1 MGNSIRILFVEDSD
15 DAIAESINT
24 LKRGG
29 FEVTSQRI
37 DSIEGLLNA
46 FNEPDWDLI
55 LAAHDVPGLDG
66 FKLLDLV
73 HQHAK
78 DIPCLF
84 VTEVLD
90 EETVVDLMRAGARDC
105 IVHGQWL
112 RLNKAVQRELEIKLH
127 RLQLLQ
133 TENLYQMIL
142 ENITNPVFLTDEVG
156 NFRYVCANVRHVLGY
171 TAEEILAFKNIEKL
185 FGKKIIQTEGLQNVE
200 DYYELETNL
209 LDKQGLEH
217 IFQTSVKR
225 VSLLHGELLFVCTD
239 ISHRKKA
246 QEELIE
252 SEKKFQTLYNLS
264 PDAII
269 VAEAESGLIID
280 ANEVA
285 GKLFEKPLNQI
296 IGIHQSK
303 LHPDFQSEKAAQSF
317 AYRPA
322 HPQEEVPAAEIEI
335 LCGDGSQKMVEIRG
349 KAFWFSGKEYVLGA
363 FRDITQR
370 KKAEYI
376 LWETWQSLQALI
388 DAIEDS
394 MLLIEPDGRIV
405 ACNETVAARF
415 GKRKE
420 GLVGTNVYEL
430 VNNQVGDVRR
440 QYAAQVLET
449 AKPVWFIDERNGRL
463 INNAIFPV
471 LDQEGRVVRLTI
483 LGQDITERTATEE
496 RLRQSEERFRSLAAL
511 APAGIYLT
519 DETGACLFVNEQWL
533 RMAGITLNEALGN
546 GWVNS
551 LYSQDRQ
558 RVGEEWSQLSRSSDQ
573 WKQEYRFQKP
583 DGQITWVLGYATRLF
598 APNGDISGF
607 IGINMD
613 ITERKGIEAAL
624 RESEEKYRTMFENM
638 AEGVF
643 YQNADGTIIDVNAAA
658 LEIFGLAREE
668 FLGSTSY
675 DEVWQVVD
683 VHGKALPPSE
693 FPSII
698 ALKTGQ
704 FVQKDDVGVYN
715 SQKQAFTWLH
725 IFAKPQFRPGE
736 NEPYQV
742 FVTLHEVT
750 ARKQAQE
757 EINRLLQSVTQQRE
771 ELRSLAAR
779 LAEAEENERRRIA
792 RELHDQVGQNL
803 SALGI
808 NLNILSNQLP
818 DYLIA
823 YKKRV
828 EDSIQLT
835 DQTAERIRTMMTE
848 LHSTILE
855 DFGLL
860 AALKWAAQQFYDRF
874 TIPVALETN
883 LEKNIRYSEKL
894 EIALFRIAQEALSN
908 IARHAAAK
916 NVFIG
921 LHQNKTNDLVLLVRD
936 DGIGFDSQAFNL
948 SASSGWGL
956 RIMSERAILLN
967 AKLEIVSKPGNGCSI
982 AVNVKV

>member
-15 DAIAESINT
+15 DAIAESIST

-29 FEVTSQRI
+29 FEVISRRI
-37 DSIEGLLNA
+37 DSVEGLLNA
-46 FNEPDWDLI
+46 FHEPDWDLI

-66 FKLLDLV
+66 FRLLDLV
-73 HQHAK
+73 HQYTK
-78 DIPCLF
+78 NIPCLF

-105 IVHGQWL
+105 IIHGQWL

-127 RLQLLQ
+127 RLQMLQ
-133 TENLYQMIL
+133 TENFYQMLL

-156 NFRYVCANVRHVLGY
+156 KFSYVCANVKHVLGY

-185 FGKKIIQTEGLQNVE
+185 FGKNIIQIEGLRNVD
-200 DYYELETNL
+200 DYYELETSL

-217 IFQTSVKR
+217 FFQTSVKR
-225 VSLLHGELLFVCTD
+225 VGLQHGELLFVCTD

-269 VAEAESGLIID
+269 LAEAESGLIID

-285 GKLFEKPLNQI
+285 EKLFEKPLNQI

-322 HPQEEVPAAEIEI
+322 HPQEEVPATEIEI

-349 KAFWFSGKEYVLGA
+349 KAFWFSGKEYALGA

-370 KKAEYI
+370 KKAEYV

-405 ACNETVAARF
+405 ACNEAVAARF

-463 INNAIFPV
+463 INNAVFPV
-471 LDQEGRVVRLTI
+471 LNQDGRVVRLAI
-483 LGQDITERTATEE
+483 LGQDITERK
-496 RLRQSEERFRSLAAL
+496 
-511 APAGIYLT
+511 
-519 DETGACLFVNEQWL
+519 V
-533 RMAGITLNEALGN
+533 
-546 GWVNS
+546 
-551 LYSQDRQ
+551 
-558 RVGEEWSQLSRSSDQ
+558 
-573 WKQEYRFQKP
+573 
-583 DGQITWVLGYATRLF
+583 
-598 APNGDISGF
+598 
-607 IGINMD
+607 
-613 ITERKGIEAAL
+613 IEAAL

-643 YQNADGTIIDVNAAA
+643 YQSADGTMIDVNAAA

-683 VHGKALPPSE
+683 VDGKPLPPAE
-693 FPSII
+693 RPSII

-704 FVQKDDVGVYN
+704 FVQKDDVGIYN
-715 SQKQAFTWLH
+715 SQKQAFTWLR

-818 DYLIA
+818 DYLMA

-828 EDSIQLT
+828 KDSIQLT
-835 DQTAERIRTMMTE
+835 DQTTERIRTMMTE

-883 LEKNIRYSEKL
+883 LDMNIRFSEKL

-921 LHQNKTNDLVLLVRD
+921 FHQNKTNELVLLIRD

-948 SASSGWGL
+948 SDPSGWGL

-967 AKLEIVSKPGNGCSI
+967 AKLEIVSKPGSGCSI

>member
-1 MGNSIRILFVEDSD
+1 LIYRFDKTESEVFMGNSIRILFVEDSD
-15 DAIAESINT
+15 DAIAESIST

-29 FEVTSQRI
+29 FEVISRRI
-37 DSIEGLLNA
+37 DSVEGLLNA
-46 FNEPDWDLI
+46 FHEPDWDLI

-66 FKLLDLV
+66 FRLLDLV
-73 HQHAK
+73 HQYTK
-78 DIPCLF
+78 NIPCLF

-105 IVHGQWL
+105 IIHGQWL

-127 RLQLLQ
+127 RLQMLQ
-133 TENLYQMIL
+133 TENFYQMLL

-156 NFRYVCANVRHVLGY
+156 KFSYVCANVKHVLGY

-185 FGKKIIQTEGLQNVE
+185 FGKNIIQIEGLRNVD
-200 DYYELETNL
+200 DYYELETSL

-217 IFQTSVKR
+217 FFQTSVKR
-225 VSLLHGELLFVCTD
+225 VGLQHGELLFVCTD

-269 VAEAESGLIID
+269 LAEAESGLIID

-285 GKLFEKPLNQI
+285 EKLFEKPLNQI

-322 HPQEEVPAAEIEI
+322 HPQEEVPATEIEI

-349 KAFWFSGKEYVLGA
+349 KAFWFSGKEYALGA

-370 KKAEYI
+370 KKAEYV

-405 ACNETVAARF
+405 ACNEAVAARF

-463 INNAIFPV
+463 INNAVFPV
-471 LDQEGRVVRLTI
+471 LNQDGRVVRLAI
-483 LGQDITERTATEE
+483 LGQDITERK
-496 RLRQSEERFRSLAAL
+496 
-511 APAGIYLT
+511 
-519 DETGACLFVNEQWL
+519 V
-533 RMAGITLNEALGN
+533 
-546 GWVNS
+546 
-551 LYSQDRQ
+551 
-558 RVGEEWSQLSRSSDQ
+558 
-573 WKQEYRFQKP
+573 
-583 DGQITWVLGYATRLF
+583 
-598 APNGDISGF
+598 
-607 IGINMD
+607 
-613 ITERKGIEAAL
+613 IEAAL

-643 YQNADGTIIDVNAAA
+643 YQSADGTMIDVNAAA

-683 VHGKALPPSE
+683 VDGKPLPPAE
-693 FPSII
+693 RPSII

-704 FVQKDDVGVYN
+704 FVQKDDVGIYN
-715 SQKQAFTWLH
+715 SQKQAFTWLR

-818 DYLIA
+818 DYLMA

-828 EDSIQLT
+828 KDSIQLT
-835 DQTAERIRTMMTE
+835 DQTTERIRTMMTE

-883 LEKNIRYSEKL
+883 LDMNIRFSEKL

-921 LHQNKTNDLVLLVRD
+921 FHQNKTNELVLLIRD

-948 SASSGWGL
+948 SDPSGWGL

-967 AKLEIVSKPGNGCSI
+967 AKLEIVSKPGSGCSI